1 MDTYTPKEEVLKILN
16 GESIGY
22 FPRAILFGTPTYD
35 MMKATGAYFPP
46 GNYEGEP
53 MAKLALANHELAGWN
68 AVMLPW
74 ANCVEMEAL
83 GCEVK
88 NNPDNIVAYP
98 QVKKRA
104 FDDAYDVKIH
114 GNILAKKPIPGIL
127 EATKIVRDAIE
138 EKYNGSIPVVS
149 LTQGP
154 FTIAGALIGE
164 SAMFKHMIKDVKRA
178 KHLLDITS
186 GVNILVLNEMLRC
199 GGDIAVVADPTAQ
212 GLTGKQFKE
221 IVIPFYRKIAKEV
234 KSKVFV
240 HICGKT
246 SMIIPHLPDSG
257 FEAFSFDYPTVSISE
272 LKQAFKSKMKIIGSV
287 PTITHLLEGSRD
299 DVIKVSHQLMDEGID
314 ILAASC
320 GLPQYTPLENVKA
333 MADAIVIWNRSR
345 GIVFE

>member
-1 MDTYTPKEEVLKILN
+1 MVTYTPKEEVLRILN
-16 GESIGY
+16 GETIGY

-35 MMKATGAYFPP
+35 MMKVTGAHFPA
-46 GNYEGEP
+46 GNYEGGP

-74 ANCVEMEAL
+74 ANCVEMEAF

-98 QVKKRA
+98 QVKKKA
-104 FDDAYDVKIH
+104 FDDAYDVTVN
-114 GNILAKKPIPGIL
+114 GNILKKRPIPGIL
-127 EATKIVRDAIE
+127 EATKIVRDTIE
-138 EKYNGSIPVVS
+138 TTYNGAIPVVS

-178 KHLLDITS
+178 MHVLDITS
-186 GVNILVLNEMLRC
+186 DVNIMVLNEMLRY

-221 IVIPFYRKIAKEV
+221 IVIPFYRKISKEV

-246 SMIIPHLPDSG
+246 SMIIPYLSESG
-257 FEAFSFDYPTVSISE
+257 FEAFSFDYPAVSVSE
-272 LKQAFKSKMKIIGSV
+272 MKQAFKGEMKLIGSV

-299 DVIKVSHQLMDEGID
+299 DVISVSHQLIDEGID

-320 GLPQYTPLENVKA
+320 GLPQYTPLENVRA
-333 MADAIVIWNRSR
+333 MADAIDIWNRER
-345 GIVFE
+345 GVVFE